1 MTTNDMLPYEQ
12 LKRDFEEA
20 VRDKDIFESPKIKII
35 RGQTGLGKSYYQDNE
50 MPVVLKEVFPELQY
64 IIRVSPTTEVAND
77 GTFKHVNKFSKEGGT
92 HYFYCSDPSTDSLK
106 QWGQVPDA
114 VICIS
119 TTHSYF
125 AKHFDIFKELASKS
139 VIIIEEAHQYV
150 GCGDEGSV
158 AYVTNYGYSTPY
170 AAKTVQLF
178 FEWAKIN
185 PRIIGFTAT
194 VTAHHKGDVSLTD
207 RFHICNDMQ
216 KKRNLIAS
224 QAWLNTTNPFHFAK
238 KQGYNSIAKAVQ
250 QSIETIFLKES
261 QLQELKFHDSR
272 INTKLTG
279 LYLAGT
285 NVATWGCPIDQTRES
300 ITEYLRGCNFDGND
314 KMIATMTENGIRV
327 FDLYGNSETIPNN
340 DSSELI
346 KRLED
351 PDNEL
356 RFVIVVNRAR
366 SGINV
371 HNFSTEV
378 VCRLRDPKE
387 IKTLIPIQM
396 FGRMVRINV
405 GTGSIIRKEYKNNIE
420 EYLLGY
426 CEKYDVPMNVVI
438 DTIKVANTFDIWF
451 PTNDDVQRTWEESI
465 VHFKKE
471 YVNMKNDGYY
481 FLSQFEEGGESSF
494 VPFPN
499 LEIDVT
505 CPCDGKTFKVNVNE
519 EVTEWKGNGT
529 LDAFFNIA

>member
-1 MTTNDMLPYEQ
+1 MTTIDMLPYEQ
-12 LKRDFEEA
+12 LKKDFEEA

-77 GTFKHVNKFSKEGGT
+77 GTFKNVDKLDQDGIQ
-92 HYFYCSDPSTDSLK
+92 YFYCSDLSNLK
-106 QWGQVPDA
+106 QWGRVPNA

-125 AKHFDIFKELASKS
+125 TKHFDSFKELASKS

-150 GCGDEGSV
+150 GCGDEGSA
-158 AYVTNYGYSTPY
+158 AYVRNYGYSTPY

-178 FEWAKIN
+178 FEWAEIN
-185 PRIIGFTAT
+185 PRVIGFTAT
-194 VTAHHKGDVSLTD
+194 VTAHHEGDVDLTD
-207 RFHICNDMQ
+207 RFFICNKMQ
-216 KKRNLIAS
+216 EKRNLIAS

-238 KQGYNSIAKAVQ
+238 KQGYNSIAKAVEE
-250 QSIETIFLKES
+250 SIETILSKEDA
-261 QLQELKFHDSR
+261 LQELKSYDPR

-285 NVATWGCPIDQTRES
+285 EVATWGCPIDDTRKV
-300 ITEYLRGCNFDGND
+300 IAEYLRGCNFDGND

-351 PDNEL
+351 PDDAL
-356 RFVIVVNRAR
+356 RFVIVINRAR

-371 HNFSTEV
+371 HNFSAEV

-426 CEKYDVPMNVVI
+426 CEKYDVPMDIVI
-438 DTIKVANTFDIWF
+438 ETIKVANTFDIWF
-451 PTNDDVQRTWEESI
+451 PTNDKVQRTWEESI
-465 VHFKKE
+465 VDFKKD
-471 YVNMKNDGYY
+471 YVNMINDGYY
-481 FLSQFEEGGESSF
+481 FLSQFEEGGKSSF